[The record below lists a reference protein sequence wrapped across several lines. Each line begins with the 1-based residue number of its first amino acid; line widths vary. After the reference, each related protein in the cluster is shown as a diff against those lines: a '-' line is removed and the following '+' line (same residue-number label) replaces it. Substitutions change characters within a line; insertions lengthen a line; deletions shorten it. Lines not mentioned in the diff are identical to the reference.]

1 MKRIRR
7 LFDALYRVYEHSG
20 FAMAGAVAFS
30 FVVSLFPFCIF
41 LGAISGIF
49 GGRELA
55 QDAITQLFAILP
67 GPVAKGLAPEVE
79 AVMGSSRI
87 DLLTV
92 SGFLALFFATSAI
105 ETLRAALNGAYR
117 VRETRPYPLCLLI
130 SMLFVFV
137 SAISSLVL
145 TWAVVFGPSV
155 FGTAIASQFQ
165 TGWIKT
171 LFEFDGAGPGV
182 RYGLAAAVIAIQLF
196 AFHLWLAAGRRRVAD
211 VWPGISLSIILWLT
225 LAGLWSHYL
234 EITNYSLF
242 YAGLSQLM
250 IALIFFQF
258 TAITILLGAEFNRG
272 IMEMKRMRREDAE
285 RARLRLRLA
294 ELTERPQKR
303 TSSCEPVLIFEATG
317 YRGCVNDGADRPRSR
332 PRASSDRSSEP
343 RPAPPCSPACARSD
357 TCACAPSG
365 SAPRQTLPTC
375 TDRRDVR

>member
-1 MKRIRR
+1 MKRMRR

-171 LFEFDGAGPGV
+171 LFE
-182 RYGLAAAVIAIQLF
+182 L
-196 AFHLWLAAGRRRVAD
+196 
-211 VWPGISLSIILWLT
+211 
-225 LAGLWSHYL
+225 
-234 EITNYSLF
+234 
-242 YAGLSQLM
+242 
-250 IALIFFQF
+250 
-258 TAITILLGAEFNRG
+258 
-272 IMEMKRMRREDAE
+272 
-285 RARLRLRLA
+285 
-294 ELTERPQKR
+294 
-303 TSSCEPVLIFEATG
+303 
-317 YRGCVNDGADRPRSR
+317 DRNSV
-332 PRASSDRSSEP
+332 
-343 RPAPPCSPACARSD
+343 PACA
-357 TCACAPSG
+357 TAL
-365 SAPRQTLPTC
+365 PR
-375 TDRRDVR
+375 R